1 MKTIILNSTNIVSG
15 SNNSQFIYNFPAGG
29 VNFQKEEIAVS
40 NISIFYSWFNINSS
54 LYNNNIFK
62 YYWQG
67 TPYTVT
73 IPNGNYQISE
83 LNEYLQYIMIQN
95 NHYLINSSGQYVYY
109 LELQLNISQYAV
121 QFNAFPIP
129 TSLPSGW
136 TAPSGWSGYPVT
148 TETPQIEILSTNNF
162 KDIIG
167 FNAGIYPNP
176 VQSTNYSKLSDY
188 SPQVSPISS
197 MVMECNLINNNLS
210 IPSKLLYA
218 FTVQNVSF
226 GEVLNI
232 SVPEYSW
239 NDISDGWYNS
249 LQLEF
254 KDQNLRNVQIKDNQ
268 IVILLVIKK
277 KNELSIR

>member
-1 MKTIILNSTNIVSG
+1 MKTIILNSTNIVPG
-15 SNNSQFIYNFPAGG
+15 SQNSQFYYNFPGGG
-29 VNFQKEEIAVS
+29 VHFQKDEIAVS
-40 NISIFYSWFNINSS
+40 NISIFYSWFNINST
-54 LYNNNIFK
+54 LYNNNVFQ

-67 TPYTVT
+67 VPFTVT
-73 IPNGNYQISE
+73 IPTGNYQISQ
-83 LNEYLQYIMIQN
+83 LNDYLQFVMIQN
-95 NHYLINSSGQYVYY
+95 NHYLINAVGKYVYY
-109 LELQLNISQYAV
+109 LELQLNISQYAI

-136 TAPSGWSGYPVT
+136 SEPVGWSGYPVT
-148 TETPQIEILSTNNF
+148 EETPQIEILSTNNF

-167 FNAGIYPNP
+167 FNSGIYPNP
-176 VQSTNYSKLSDY
+176 VQSANYSKLSDN

-197 MVMECNLINNNLS
+197 MVMECNLINNSLA

-249 LQLEF
+249 LQIQF
-254 KDQNLRNVQIKDNQ
+254 KDQNLRDVQIKDNQ

-277 KNELSIR
+277 KTEPTR